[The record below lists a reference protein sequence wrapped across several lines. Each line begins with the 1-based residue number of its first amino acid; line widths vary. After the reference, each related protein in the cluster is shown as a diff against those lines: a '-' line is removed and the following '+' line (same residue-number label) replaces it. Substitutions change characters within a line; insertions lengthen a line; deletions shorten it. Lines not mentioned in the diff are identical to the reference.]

1 MSRAAGNFWKTSE
14 IAGGTLAVV
23 QMPPQSAE
31 ASPADISSIIA
42 VLPTQQPC
50 ELPIYEPTTVAEA
63 KAYIGRLSGVP
74 ADNLVLFACAPLPSS
89 ETIANTDHLYIAIG
103 HEPLP
108 PTLQA
113 GSRDAAAAMK
123 LAGLLGHHYRLQS
136 RLSSMRTAL
145 ALDAES
151 RGAALVVRDGL
162 REGCALARIEE
173 ATLRPALEVAELQ
186 AALCRAENR
195 AATAERRA
203 KELERQLD
211 EARRLAD
218 SLQQQQQQVAAAAAA
233 AAAVVTTAAG
243 AELSIEGP
251 APRAPTVVA
260 SAEESDALLAQ
271 IRKEKAADIDI
282 PAGEA
287 SVALDALRGA
297 LHRSLTLLAEDL
309 YRDDVHC
316 ISELLQNAD
325 DNEYAPGVEPTWAL
339 HVAAND
345 AAVWTTNNEKG
356 MTPSDV
362 RALCDAG
369 NSSKRLGEGRARIGR
384 KGVGFKS
391 VFKLSSSPHVLS
403 AGFRFRFD
411 LDANGACATWHTS
424 HLIHS
429 LN

>member
-1 MSRAAGNFWKTSE
+1 
-14 IAGGTLAVV
+14 
-23 QMPPQSAE
+23 MPPQSAE

-74 ADNLVLFACAPLPSS
+74 ADNLILFACAPLPSS

-113 GSRDAAAAMK
+113 GSTDAAAAMK
-123 LAGLLGHHYRLQS
+123 LAGLLGHHYRQQS

-243 AELSIEGP
+243 VEGP
-251 APRAPTVVA
+251 APRAPTAVVA

-297 LHRSLTLLAEDL
+297 LHRSLTLLAEASAMA
-309 YRDDVHC
+309 H
-316 ISELLQNAD
+316 LQ
-325 DNEYAPGVEPTWAL
+325 
-339 HVAAND
+339 
-345 AAVWTTNNEKG
+345 
-356 MTPSDV
+356 
-362 RALCDAG
+362 
-369 NSSKRLGEGRARIGR
+369 RI
-384 KGVGFKS
+384 
-391 VFKLSSSPHVLS
+391 
-403 AGFRFRFD
+403 
-411 LDANGACATWHTS
+411 
-424 HLIHS
+424 
-429 LN
+429 

>member
-1 MSRAAGNFWKTSE
+1 M
-14 IAGGTLAVV
+14 
-23 QMPPQSAE
+23 
-31 ASPADISSIIA
+31 SSITA

-123 LAGLLGHHYRLQS
+123 LAGLLGHHYRQQS

-218 SLQQQQQQVAAAAAA
+218 SLQQQQQQQQVAAAAAA

>member
-1 MSRAAGNFWKTSE
+1 M
-14 IAGGTLAVV
+14 
-23 QMPPQSAE
+23 
-31 ASPADISSIIA
+31 SSITA

-63 KAYIGRLSGVP
+63 KAYIGRLSGVA

-89 ETIANTDHLYIAIG
+89 ETIANTNHHLLYIAIG

-113 GSRDAAAAMK
+113 GSTNAAASMN
-123 LAGLLGHHYRLQS
+123 LAGLLGHHYQLQS
-136 RLSSMRTAL
+136 RLSSIRTAL

-151 RGAALVVRDGL
+151 RAAALVLRDSL
-162 REGCALARIEE
+162 REGCALARVEE

-251 APRAPTVVA
+251 APRAPTAVVA
-260 SAEESDALLAQ
+260 SVEESDALLAQ

-297 LHRSLTLLAEDL
+297 LHRSLTLLAEASAWL
-309 YRDDVHC
+309 TYNVSNTNTRPYYNF
-316 ISELLQNAD
+316 LQP
-325 DNEYAPGVEPTWAL
+325 Y
-339 HVAAND
+339 
-345 AAVWTTNNEKG
+345 TTG
-356 MTPSDV
+356 PLP
-362 RALCDAG
+362 R
-369 NSSKRLGEGRARIGR
+369 
-384 KGVGFKS
+384 
-391 VFKLSSSPHVLS
+391 
-403 AGFRFRFD
+403 
-411 LDANGACATWHTS
+411 
-424 HLIHS
+424 
-429 LN
+429 